1 VRLCVFPNGNSLHS
15 RACAL
20 AVGSVVVSRS
30 RIGRTQTTHS
40 NNVCGVLNLLR
51 LGFLFHTLRIAH
63 TTDIYQSKGAIFTY
77 RNTTVTF
84 GGRGPLL
91 EELEWVA
98 VLEDVLKV
106 LHRIPLGIG
115 IVLV

>member
-1 VRLCVFPNGNSLHS
+1 MRLGVFPNRNSLYG

-20 AVGSVVVSRS
+20 AIGSVVVSRS

-40 NNVCGVLNLLR
+40 DNVCGVLNLLR
-51 LGFLFHTLRIAH
+51 LGFLLHTLSMTD
-63 TTDIYQSKGAIFTY
+63 TTDIIKPKRGVFAY
-77 RNTTVTF
+77 RNTNVTF

-98 VLEDVLKV
+98 VLEDILKV
-106 LHRIPLGIG
+106 LH
-115 IVLV
+115 